1 MKISATQF
9 ARLTELLAKG
19 SALTDEEKTEK
30 ASIESQIVAEEDG
43 ETGGEGEGE
52 TGGEGETPPAGDES
66 DESDQSD
73 DSDLS
78 DESDQSDETE
88 KKPADPVDDEKA
100 FARLSIGDKF
110 RALTASRVGLLNKL
124 SAAAAQMKTLGA
136 ELVTMT
142 QRATAAET
150 ALAEAQASLATSQAR
165 VATLEADAKDLN
177 TAVTDELAGTGVDRK
192 ELVATDPQG
201 KGGAVEAAYDD
212 FRSAK
217 TPEDK
222 AAAHKRLKALQAKS
236 KEKVSQN

>member
-1 MKISATQF
+1 MKISATEF

-30 ASIESQIVAEEDG
+30 ASIESKIVAAEEDPAPDP
-43 ETGGEGEGE
+43 EPEPDPDP
-52 TGGEGETPPAGDES
+52 TPDPTPEPDPDPEPEPDADP
-66 DESDQSD
+66 
-73 DSDLS
+73 
-78 DESDQSDETE
+78 E
-88 KKPADPVDDEKA
+88 KTADPVDDEKA

-110 RALTASRVGLLNKL
+110 RALTASRVGLLTKL
-124 SAAAAQMKTLGA
+124 SAAAAQIKTLGA